1 MSTPPPPLDN
11 GNFYIDNNG
20 STLANYTAL
29 ITVGSTIISF
39 YTIFTYF
46 IISKLNKKLKSENDV

>member
-20 STLANYTAL
+20 ATLANYTAL